1 MKHFKKIAVFAA
13 VLVVVTMVLASC
25 GNSFKDDPA
34 VGTWEMTK
42 AEYSGQTVTVDE
54 FKSSKAI
61 TKIPTL
67 EIKED
72 GPCQVSMFGVEGEGT
87 VSAGEDGTYDM
98 QDDSDQI
105 VTFEIKDGEL
115 RLDLEEQSAVLIF
128 EKK

>member
-1 MKHFKKIAVFAA
+1 MKQLKKIAVLTAA
-13 VLVVVTMVLASC
+13 LVVVSMFLASC
-25 GNSFKDDPA
+25 GSSLKDDPA

-42 AEYSGQTVTVDE
+42 AEYSGQTVTIDE
-54 FKSSKAI
+54 FKASKAI
-61 TKIPTL
+61 TEVPTL

-72 GPCQVSMFGVEGEGT
+72 GTCKVSMFGVEGEGT
-87 VSAGEDGTYDM
+87 VSAGEDGTYDI

-115 RLDLEEQSAVLIF
+115 RLDLEAQSAVLIF

>member
-1 MKHFKKIAVFAA
+1 
-13 VLVVVTMVLASC
+13 
-25 GNSFKDDPA
+25 
-34 VGTWEMTK
+34 MTK

-72 GPCQVSMFGVEGEGT
+72 GTCQVSMFGVEGEGT